1 VRRFDPGGASPRRRG
16 GWSEDLEAEDWRARE
31 RHRAVLERQREAELS
46 RLGRRPLS
54 PRWRPSQPWGE
65 LPPGAPRAPGL
76 RRRFPPG
83 VPLDLDPAVAPPWSD
98 PYLDLDPGAI
108 DSPWDD
114 LAESDGW
121 SEDLEAEDFGGALRS
136 SLREE
141 YADAS
146 DAEMGDAVVS
156 VLGSMS
162 PAEGFNF
169 ASALNRIGKSA
180 SQLVSDPTFA
190 SIAGTALPILG
201 GAAGTLVG
209 GPAGTAVGTSLG
221 RAAASA
227 LPARAAPLGVPARQP
242 TPTSRPVGP
251 SPAPAPP
258 VAATP
263 APGTPALTASALPS
277 PGPAPAVA
285 GGSAAAAQ
293 GLVLTQQPDVLRSL
307 LAAALGEHGRKE
319 VSGVPVAHMLEL
331 VSDVFR
337 RAASDADE
345 LMYLEHRGDDGES
358 VPGGAPAASLR
369 SLYADLLGA
378 DNFELAEAAVRDGLD
393 P

>member
-1 VRRFDPGGASPRRRG
+1 
-16 GWSEDLEAEDWRARE
+16 
-31 RHRAVLERQREAELS
+31 
-46 RLGRRPLS
+46 
-54 PRWRPSQPWGE
+54 
-65 LPPGAPRAPGL
+65 
-76 RRRFPPG
+76 
-83 VPLDLDPAVAPPWSD
+83 
-98 PYLDLDPGAI
+98 LDLDPGAI
-108 DSPWDD
+108 DPPWDD

-121 SEDLEAEDFGGALRS
+121 SEELEAEDFGGALRS

-146 DAEMGDAVVS
+146 DEEMDDAVVS

-227 LPARAAPLGVPARQP
+227 LPARAAPPGVPARQP
-242 TPTSRPVGP
+242 TPPTRPVGP

-258 VAATP
+258 AAATP
-263 APGTPALTASALPS
+263 APGTPALTASAPPS

-319 VSGVPVAHMLEL
+319 VGGVPVAHMLDL

-337 RAASDADE
+337 RAANDADE

-358 VPGGAPAASLR
+358 VPGGPPAASLR

-378 DNFELAEAAVRDGLD
+378 DNFELAEAAEAAERDRLD